1 MANLLDSI
9 FASSPDD
16 PRYAANMSLF
26 ANMINGNLPQGLL
39 SHAQVLGEGQD
50 RKLKRSLLEMQ
61 AENYRSEIEQRKAA
75 VEKQRRIQDAV
86 TGLLGGS
93 APAPAQPGQLGSGSF
108 GILSAPAG
116 QTDMP
121 QPRAGLSAASLEQIA
136 GLHALGGP
144 NLMDDYKFAR
154 QGIERKPGTFYEDM
168 QGRSTFTPNPEKGMD
183 YRDGRI
189 NEIPGYS
196 DFLTRQTLAQKGP
209 EALIGS
215 AARVNLRKNPDG
227 TERPVSELDEN
238 PTLRALL
245 GGYMPGGM
253 PAAPAAPAAATR
265 PMAGRPV
272 IAPADQKAAD
282 AESITMIQAE
292 LQNQNLPPDQRAG
305 LQRELSRLTA
315 SQSQPGFPTPTLA
328 RQTGYGK
335 TSEQQAAEK
344 LAETEATTRAEI
356 RVKDLEEMR
365 KNITA
370 AGFSAPQRIA
380 KYQQLG
386 ALLSDVDGGK
396 LTATGTNLASAMN
409 SLGLKIDKNLPNKE
423 AAAALG
429 NEMALQL
436 RSPASGA
443 GMPGAMS
450 DKDREFLV
458 GMIPNAGQTLEGR
471 KMLIQAQVALAQREQ
486 QVATFMRNY
495 EKKYGKLDNGF
506 FEQMQAWSEAN
517 PLFKGQ

>member
-1 MANLLDSI
+1 MASLLDI
-9 FASSPDD
+9 FGTTPEQTQAIGLLGAGLMAGNP
-16 PRYAANMSLF
+16 AAAF
-26 ANMINGNLPQGLL
+26 ANASGFL
-39 SHAQVLGEGQD
+39 SGADD

-75 VEKQRRIQDAV
+75 IQRQQRIQDAV
-86 TGLLGGS
+86 AGLLGGS
-93 APAPAQPGQLGSGSF
+93 APAQPGQMGSGSF
-108 GILSAPAG
+108 GLLSAPAG
-116 QTDMP
+116 QADMP
-121 QPRAGLSAASLEQIA
+121 RGGLSGASLEQIA
-136 GLHALGGP
+136 GLQAMGGP
-144 NLMDDYKFAR
+144 NLMDAYKFAR
-154 QGIERKPGTFYEDM
+154 QGIERKPGNFYEDM
-168 QGRSTFTPNPEKGMD
+168 QGRREFVPNIENGMD
-183 YRDGRI
+183 YQNGRI

-209 EALIGS
+209 EALIGA
-215 AARVNLRKNPDG
+215 AARVNLRRGDNNK
-227 TERPVSELDEN
+227 EYPVSELDEN
-238 PTLRALL
+238 QTLQRLL
-245 GGYMPGGM
+245 SGYMPGGM
-253 PAAPAAPAAATR
+253 TAAPAATAAPISA
-265 PMAGRPV
+265 PQMAGRPT

-292 LQNQNLPPDQRAG
+292 LQNPQLPPDQRAG

-315 SQSQPGFPTPTLA
+315 SQSQPGFPTPSLVRPTPA
-328 RQTGYGK
+328 QGYGK
-335 TSEQQAAEK
+335 TSEQQTADEVAK
-344 LAETEATTRAEI
+344 TEATTRAEI
-356 RVKDLEEMR
+356 RVKDLEDMR
-365 KNITA
+365 KNIAA

-458 GMIPNAGQTLEGR
+458 GMIPNASQTLEGR

-486 QVATFMRNY
+486 QIATFMRNY

>member
-1 MANLLDSI
+1 M
-9 FASSPDD
+9 
-16 PRYAANMSLF
+16 
-26 ANMINGNLPQGLL
+26 
-39 SHAQVLGEGQD
+39 
-50 RKLKRSLLEMQ
+50 
-61 AENYRSEIEQRKAA
+61 
-75 VEKQRRIQDAV
+75 
-86 TGLLGGS
+86 
-93 APAPAQPGQLGSGSF
+93 GSGSF

-121 QPRAGLSAASLEQIA
+121 QPRGGLSGASLEQIA
-136 GLHALGGP
+136 GLQALGGP
-144 NLMDDYKFAR
+144 NLMDAYKFAR
-154 QGIERKPGTFYEDM
+154 QGIERKPGNFYEDM
-168 QGRSTFTPNPEKGMD
+168 QGRREFVPDVKTGIDFQN
-183 YRDGRI
+183 GRI

-215 AARVNLRKNPDG
+215 AGRVNLRDNPDG
-227 TERPVSELDEN
+227 TKRAVSELDEN
-238 PTLRALL
+238 TTLQRLL
-245 GGYMPGGM
+245 SGYMPGGM
-253 PAAPAAPAAATR
+253 TAAPPVAQ
-265 PMAGRPV
+265 PMAGGARPT

-282 AESITMIQAE
+282 AESIAMIQAE
-292 LQNQNLPPDQRAG
+292 LQNPQLPPDQRAG
-305 LQRELSRLTA
+305 LQRELSRLAA

-328 RQTGYGK
+328 RQTPAQGYGK
-335 TSEQQAAEK
+335 TTEQQAAEE
-344 LAETEATTRAEI
+344 LAKTEATTRAEI

-365 KNITA
+365 KNIMA

-458 GMIPNAGQTLEGR
+458 GMIPNASQTLEGR